1 MSEALRVAGSDTR
14 EAMATP
20 TVRAAAFAAGL
31 AAAPGWAAAIL
42 APAAWGEHLA
52 MDERVAPWFAIALI
66 TSGVLAAAV
75 AWRRGPE
82 TGAPTVPSGTAEPY
96 RIPPGFGAL
105 LILILLCVVAG
116 ASNDETLVAMLLPL
130 VPALSGWAA
139 GQAARLSTGA
149 CVPAV
154 LPAASGVVVA
164 FALAGVAGGLHLART
179 GTGSGARS
187 AAWWTIAYVAGAAV
201 HLIRARR
208 SLDVDRKRIWARAAL
223 AAKQS
228 EPVRHPGRGEPM
240 LVLER
245 VDVSFGP
252 NHVLRDAS
260 VTVGAGE
267 LVALVGGNGAGKSTL
282 LRVAAGLIA
291 PDAGRIL
298 LDGDDVSTLR
308 PEERSAA
315 GLAFVSGARPVFP
328 DLTVIENLRVAAYR
342 SHQTQRSFDRAT
354 EAVLALVPTLA
365 HRPRAKAGVLSGGEQ
380 RLLAV
385 AQTLYRI
392 PVALLADELTLGLD
406 LDARLAVLDL
416 LRVLADRG
424 VAVVAVDHDLPSLLP
439 RADRAALITEGG
451 VVLYPKP
458 ATLLEQRQDLL
469 PATFLAGAGI

>member
-1 MSEALRVAGSDTR
+1 MSETMRVAGSDTR
-14 EAMATP
+14 EAMATQ

-31 AAAPGWAAAIL
+31 ASAPGWAAAIV
-42 APAAWGEHLA
+42 APAAWAAHLA
-52 MDERVAPWFAIALI
+52 MDERIAPWFSVAMIVSGIVSAAI
-66 TSGVLAAAV
+66 

-82 TGAPTVPSGTAEPY
+82 TGASAAAPDAAQPY

-105 LILILLCVVAG
+105 LILIFLSIVAIASGDAVLL
-116 ASNDETLVAMLLPL
+116 AMLLPL
-130 VPALSGWAA
+130 VPTLSGWAA

-164 FALAGVAGGLHLART
+164 FALAGVFGGLHLARA
-179 GTGSGARS
+179 GTGGGPRDAG
-187 AAWWTIAYVAGAAV
+187 WWTIAYIVGASINM
-201 HLIRARR
+201 IRARA
-208 SLDVDRKRIWARAAL
+208 SLDLDRKRIWARAAL
-223 AAKQS
+223 ASKQA
-228 EPVRHPGRGEPM
+228 EPVRHPGKGEPV
-240 LVLER
+240 LVMER
-245 VDVSFGP
+245 VDVRFGP
-252 NHVLRDAS
+252 NHVLREAS

-282 LRVAAGLIA
+282 LRVAAGLIT

-328 DLTVIENLRVAAYR
+328 DLTVVENLRVASYR
-342 SHQTQRSFDRAT
+342 SHQTQKSFDTAT
-354 EAVLALVPTLA
+354 EAVLALIPTLA
-365 HRPRAKAGVLSGGEQ
+365 NRPRAKAGVLSGGEQ

-385 AQTLYRI
+385 AQTLYRT

-439 RADRAALITEGG
+439 RSDRAALITDGG
-451 VVLYPKP
+451 VMLYPK
-458 ATLLEQRQDLL
+458 AETLLEQRQDLL
-469 PATFLAGAGI
+469 PATFLAGAGL